1 MRVTPRI
8 LALAALAL
16 GLATILG
23 AWGFEI
29 FGGFVPCE
37 LCYQQRLPYYIG
49 LPILALTQL
58 FWPRLQG
65 LPRLALT
72 LLVALIFAWGAYLG
86 AFHAGVEWGFWPGP
100 TSCTGVGGGIG
111 FEDLGN
117 MDATRIVPCDR
128 PQIRIFGLSFAGWN
142 AKISVLIVGLLGW
155 AALKM
160 RRA

>member
-49 LPILALTQL
+49 LPILALTL
-58 FWPRLQG
+58 VFWPRLRG
-65 LPRLALT
+65 PASLALI
-72 LLVALIFAWGAYLG
+72 LLVALIFAWSAWLG
-86 AFHAGVEWGFWPGP
+86 AVHAGVEWGFWPGP

-117 MDATRIVPCDR
+117 MDATRIVPCDQ

-142 AKISVLIVGLLGW
+142 AKISLLIVGLLGW
-155 AALKM
+155 AAIKV